1 MEIKYYFPS
10 PNRKYD
16 KEEYIYDANVTDYIE
31 EVSRRH
37 PGKEIELAK
46 EVWKDYKD
54 TDQNISDLAEE
65 NEINSE
71 DDITYETSN
80 GTYFINHVFD
90 VADDDTVEEMLGED
104 IKDYFEQDAREM
116 FEDEALY
123 HTDPY
128 KYNGVDPK
136 DFY

>member
-1 MEIKYYFPS
+1 MEIKYDFPS
-10 PNRKYD
+10 RSRKYD
-16 KEEYIYDANVTDYIE
+16 TDEYIYDADVSDYIE
-31 EVSRRH
+31 EISRRH

-46 EVWKDYKD
+46 EAWKDYKD

-65 NEINSE
+65 NEIKSE

-80 GTYFINHVFD
+80 GTYFIDHVFS
-90 VADDDTVEEMLGED
+90 VADDDTIEEMIGED
-104 IKDYFEQDAREM
+104 IKDYFEQDAIEM
-116 FEDEALY
+116 FEDEELY

>member
-1 MEIKYYFPS
+1 MEIKYDFPS
-10 PNRKYD
+10 RSRKYD
-16 KEEYIYDANVTDYIE
+16 TDEYIYDADVSDYIQE
-31 EVSRRH
+31 ISRKNPR
-37 PGKEIELAK
+37 KEIELAK
-46 EVWKDYKD
+46 KAWKEYED

-65 NEINSE
+65 NEIKSE

-80 GTYFINHVFD
+80 GTYFIDHVFS
-90 VADDDTVEEMLGED
+90 VADDDTIEEMIGED

-116 FEDEALY
+116 FEDEELY